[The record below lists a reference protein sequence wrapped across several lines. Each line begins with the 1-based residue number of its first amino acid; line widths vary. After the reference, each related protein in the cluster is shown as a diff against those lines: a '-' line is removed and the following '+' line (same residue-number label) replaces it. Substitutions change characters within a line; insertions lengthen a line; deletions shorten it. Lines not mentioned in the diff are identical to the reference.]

1 MLFKSFNR
9 KASDDLFTHLTG
21 LGNNLET
28 AAIRFEAMVE
38 QWDAREQH
46 FYQIRETEHEGD
58 RLLRDLQTYLKETF
72 FVPGDREGVYALTNE
87 VDDVV
92 DKMLKIANYLLLY
105 RIDVPSET
113 FREMVQL
120 LRACC
125 GHLKEA
131 FSLMHNRANRALI
144 DEHCLQVIKLEDDA
158 DRVHRRGLEE
168 IFDNPT
174 DLGALLKWKDVLDMM
189 DDAVDHTNHVAYML
203 MALNSSL
210 H

>member
-1 MLFKSFNR
+1 MLFTR
-9 KASDDLFTHLTG
+9 KTGDDLFTHLTG
-21 LGNNLET
+21 LGNNLE
-28 AAIRFEAMVE
+28 AAAVRFEAMIE
-38 QWDAREQH
+38 HWEDREKH

-72 FVPGDREGVYALTNE
+72 FVPGDREGIYALSNE

-105 RIDVPSET
+105 RIESPTAT
-113 FREMVQL
+113 FREMTQL

-125 GHLKEA
+125 VHLKDA
-131 FSLMHNRANRALI
+131 FALMHSRANRALI
-144 DEHCLQVIKLEDDA
+144 DEHCLQVIQLEDEA

-168 IFDNPT
+168 IFNNPT
-174 DLGALLKWKDVLDMM
+174 DLGALLKWKDILDSM
-189 DDAVDHTNHVAYML
+189 DDAVDHANHVAYRL